1 MPELLTRLTP
11 TSREVARAIRAAHRD
26 LKVCATWSFTGDM
39 MTEWALPGAE
49 APILRQRTT
58 YTEELNAN
66 GVPVRADE
74 QHEQWLIAVV
84 GVEGEDE

>member
-26 LKVCATWSFTGDM
+26 LKVCATWSLTGDM

-58 YTEELNAN
+58 YTETMRADGLIM
-66 GVPVRADE
+66 RADE

-84 GVEGEDE
+84 GVEGEDG

>member
-1 MPELLTRLTP
+1 MPDLLIRLTP
-11 TSREVARAIRAAHRD
+11 TSREVATAIRAAHPN
-26 LKVCATWSFTGDM
+26 LKVWATWSFTGDM
-39 MTEWALPGAE
+39 MTEWALLGAE

-58 YTEELNAN
+58 YTETMNAD
-66 GVPVRADE
+66 GLLVRADE